1 MSENIVTLL
10 CLLYGESTDHSFEVE
25 ISKNASIS
33 KLRKEIWEEI
43 QPCFGGLKVT
53 AKDLILWSVSIPI
66 DNKDVSTTLQL
77 EENEEKKIR
86 KLIVSDKVATEFPE
100 ELLYPRHVHILVQC
114 PKIHIHDKVKNDDK
128 EIVGLAEK
136 LDTLNISTSTL
147 NITSYEDEFVCIS
160 EARLARF
167 DEALSKVNVCLLC
180 SPPASGKTTLSAILK
195 EYLNIERLR

>member
-1 MSENIVTLL
+1 MSENIMSENIVTLL

-53 AKDLILWSVSIPI
+53 
-66 DNKDVSTTLQL
+66 TTLQL

-147 NITSYEDEFVCIS
+147 NITSSEDEFVCIS

-195 EYLNIERLR
+195 EYLNIE